1 MTTRTPRPPP
11 LRCRVALT
19 LALAALLGGC
29 VLPVPYPVYDAP
41 PVYTAAPY
49 PAYAPPPAPGGV
61 YVGGGWG
68 YGYRH
73 WR

>member
-1 MTTRTPRPPP
+1 MTTRTPRPRPP
-11 LRCRVALT
+11 LLRCLGV
-19 LALAALLGGC
+19 LALAALPGGC
-29 VLPVPYPVYDAP
+29 VLPVPYPGYYAP
-41 PVYTAAPY
+41 PVYAGAPY
-49 PAYAPPPAPGGV
+49 PAYAPPPVPGGV